1 MAGMTWRT
9 LIVEDD
15 GTLVS
20 SPSKMFGE
28 TGDGIAWFV
37 DNQSGVTVKVR
48 IKDIHKKNTG
58 APFSSGPI
66 DFLSGDHVTV
76 ADGDIGMIAGQI
88 SFLPSGSPVVAKY
101 TIEVKSSLLN
111 KDYDPDLEIDRPGS

>member
-9 LIVEDD
+9 LIVEED

-37 DNQSGVTVKVR
+37 DNQSGVTVKIR

-58 APFSSGPI
+58 APFSSPPI
-66 DFLSGDHVTV
+66 DFLSADHVTV
-76 ADGDIGMIAGQI
+76 DDGEIGMIAGQI
-88 SFLPSGSPVVAKY
+88 TFLPSSSPVVAKY

-111 KDYDPDLEIDRPGS
+111 KDYDPDLEIDRPPA

>member
-20 SPSKMFGE
+20 TPSKMFGE

-37 DNQSGVTVKVR
+37 ENQSGVRVKLR
-48 IKDIHKKNTG
+48 IKDFKKKSTG
-58 APFSSGPI
+58 AAIGSPI
-66 DFLSGDHVTV
+66 DFFSNDVTV
-76 ADGDIGMIAGQI
+76 DDGDVGMIVGQI
-88 SFLPSGSPVVAKY
+88 SLRPKSASLLTKY

-111 KDYDPDLEIDRPGS
+111 KDYDPDLEIERPGA